1 MPSML
6 IVQLNLP
13 SREFLC
19 TDLALFTS
27 FDSVDSGQL
36 NLRTERLGDSVT
48 LSSANFSL
56 PIVESNKMFL
66 GHSKGL
72 ERQEGFVAEVI

>member
-1 MPSML
+1 ML

-13 SREFLC
+13 SGEFLC

-27 FDSVDSGQL
+27 FDSVDDSGQL
-36 NLRTERLGDSVT
+36 NLRTERLGDSST
-48 LSSANFSL
+48 LFSVKFSL

-66 GHSKGL
+66 GHSKRIG
-72 ERQEGFVAEVI
+72 ERGRKVPLRK